1 MTRGREPGRLDFGAR
16 TGPDMAMRKIIFLM
30 GIFALAG
37 CAHQDKPA
45 STSFTPVA
53 GNGFVYQA
61 VGDAAY
67 PEQSKVAEAS
77 RMKALQGYLDQNHLC
92 PHGYKITSRTP
103 AQLNGN
109 IVQITY
115 EGVCT

>member
-1 MTRGREPGRLDFGAR
+1 
-16 TGPDMAMRKIIFLM
+16 MAMRKIIFLM
-30 GIFALAG
+30 GIVALAG

-45 STSFTPVA
+45 SSSFTPVA

-61 VGDAAY
+61 YGDAAY
-67 PEQSKVAEAS
+67 PEHSKEAEAS
-77 RMKALQGYLDQNHLC
+77 RMKALQDYLDQNHMC

-103 AQLNGN
+103 AQKNGN
-109 IVQITY
+109 LVQITY

>member
-1 MTRGREPGRLDFGAR
+1 
-16 TGPDMAMRKIIFLM
+16 MAMRKIIFLM
-30 GIFALAG
+30 TATAALAG

-77 RMKALQGYLDQNHLC
+77 RMQALQGYLDQNHLC
-92 PHGYKITSRTP
+92 PNGYKITSRTP
-103 AQLNGN
+103 AKVNGN